1 MYIVWNGANCS
12 AIQRCAES
20 SQTSD
25 VMGVM
30 RMRLDFDFKLGGN
43 ESVELDW
50 RETWKNVAHLTTI

>member
-12 AIQRCAES
+12 AIQRCAEPF
-20 SQTSD
+20 QTSD